1 MQNQIKKSQMIQ
13 KEQLFMF
20 DQIKL
25 KFKIKWQNMM
35 KIIQNIEFWI
45 LDFKDLNEI

>member
-25 KFKIKWQNMM
+25 KLKLKWKKNDENNS
-35 KIIQNIEFWI
+35 KY
-45 LDFKDLNEI
+45 